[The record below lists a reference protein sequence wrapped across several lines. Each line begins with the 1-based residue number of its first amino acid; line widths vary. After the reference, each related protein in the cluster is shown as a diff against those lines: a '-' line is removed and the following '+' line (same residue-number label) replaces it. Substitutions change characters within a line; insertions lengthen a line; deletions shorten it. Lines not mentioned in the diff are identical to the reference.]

1 MLNIGKLDLRFQLY
15 SASTSEN
22 SFGQVVDTM
31 SGGVYLYARRVYK
44 KYDTVMDGGSLH
56 GKSDLELIVRFND
69 SIKLASK
76 LRGPIFSNDAATS
89 IYYIVNGIEE
99 LGRREA
105 MKLSVTRLIQQ
116 KDN

>member
-15 SASTSEN
+15 SASSSEN
-22 SFGQVVDTM
+22 SYGEVVDTM

-44 KYDTVMDGGSLH
+44 RYDIVIDGGSLH

-69 SIKLASK
+69 SIKLSSK
-76 LRGPIFSNDAATS
+76 LKGPIFSTDSAAS

-99 LGRREA
+99 LGRREG
-105 MKLSVTRLIQQ
+105 MKLYLTRLIEQE
-116 KDN
+116 DN